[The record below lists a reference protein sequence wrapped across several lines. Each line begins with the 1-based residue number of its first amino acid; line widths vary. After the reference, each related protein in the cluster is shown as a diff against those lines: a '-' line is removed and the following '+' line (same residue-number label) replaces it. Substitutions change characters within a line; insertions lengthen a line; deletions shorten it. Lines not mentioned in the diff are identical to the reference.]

1 MQKNPVWL
9 KEVLV
14 LIGVS
19 SSTEQQISFSS
30 LVNDSGLKRA
40 NSYESLFAS
49 FVIRLT
55 EISTGTS
62 GIQANASSFSVQSV
76 CVNNR

>member
-55 EISTGTS
+55 EISTS